1 MSKINNILNAI
12 QDNVDGDD
20 IIAFGFFCD
29 TTEQPAHA
37 KGFVIGK
44 PTELAECLAHIMEDK
59 MFHKVITKAIAMRV
73 KDKIFNLKEEQ
84 DESGHICLN

>member
-1 MSKINNILNAI
+1 MNNILNAI
-12 QDNVDGDD
+12 QENVDGDD
-20 IIAFGFFCD
+20 IMAFGFVCD

-59 MFHKVITKAIAMRV
+59 TFHKVITRALAMRL
-73 KDKIFNLKEEQ
+73 KNKIFNQAEEKD